1 MQAAMNSA
9 IYHGTVRH
17 RRMLPAEHSF
27 NYHMFMMYLDLDEL
41 PRVFRGSR
49 LFSSTRRAAAR
60 FCREDHLGSANIPL
74 DQAVRDLVEQ
84 SSGRRPSGPIRLLTH
99 LRYFGYVFNP
109 VSFYYC
115 FNADDTRLETIVAEV
130 NNTPWGERECY
141 VLDQAAEVV
150 DAKVVDAAVGDAK
163 VVDDRVVD
171 DGNIRRYRPVKR
183 MHVSPFMPMDV
194 AYDWRFRQ
202 PAESLTVHMENSR
215 EGRKLFDATLVLQ
228 RQEITPTSLMRVLLA
243 FPLMTLKIIIAIH
256 WQALRLWL
264 KKVPVIDH
272 PARATRDVIE
282 LDREDGRSALALEKS
297 K

>member
-1 MQAAMNSA
+1 MHSA

-17 RRMLPAEHSF
+17 RRMLPVDHRF

-41 PRVFRGSR
+41 PQVFQGSR
-49 LFSSTRRAAAR
+49 LFSATRRAAAR
-60 FCREDHLGSANIPL
+60 FCREDHLGGKDAGTAGIPL

-84 SSGRRPSGPIRLLTH
+84 STGLRPQGPIRLLTH

-115 FNADDTRLETIVAEV
+115 YNADDTRLETIVAEV

-141 VLDQAAEVV
+141 VLGKDDEIVDAEVV
-150 DAKVVDAAVGDAK
+150 DSEVGQ
-163 VVDDRVVD
+163 
-171 DGNIRRYRPVKR
+171 GNGDHSDVRRYRPVKR

-194 AYDWRFRQ
+194 SYDWRFR
-202 PAESLTVHMENSR
+202 PPGESLIVHMENSR

-228 RQEITPTSLMRVLLA
+228 RQEITPASLARVLIA
-243 FPLMTLKIIIAIH
+243 FPLMTMKIIVAIH

-264 KKVPVIDH
+264 KNVPVVDH
-272 PARATRDVIE
+272 PTKATH
-282 LDREDGRSALALEKS
+282 SAMALEES

>member
-1 MQAAMNSA
+1 MHSA

-41 PRVFRGSR
+41 PQVFQGSR
-49 LFSSTRRAAAR
+49 LFSTTRRAAAR
-60 FCREDHLGSANIPL
+60 FCREDHLGGKNGDIAGIPL

-84 SSGRRPSGPIRLLTH
+84 STGQRPQGPIRLLTH

-141 VLDQAAEVV
+141 VLGKDAEVGPV
-150 DAKVVDAAVGDAK
+150 EADHGD
-163 VVDDRVVD
+163 
-171 DGNIRRYRPVKR
+171 IRRYRPVKR

-194 AYDWRFRQ
+194 AYDWRFR
-202 PAESLTVHMENSR
+202 PPSESLTVHMENSR
-215 EGRKLFDATLVLQ
+215 EGSKLFDATLVLQ
-228 RQEITPTSLMRVLLA
+228 RQEITPATLARVLIA
-243 FPLMTLKIIIAIH
+243 FPLMTMKIIVAIH

-264 KKVPVIDH
+264 KKVPVVDH
-272 PARATRDVIE
+272 PAKAAGGVID
-282 LDREDGRSALALEKS
+282 LNREDGHSALALEKS

>member
-1 MQAAMNSA
+1 MHSA

-27 NYHMFMMYLDLDEL
+27 NYRMFMMYLDLDEL
-41 PRVFRGSR
+41 PRVFQGSR
-49 LFSSTRRAAAR
+49 LFSATRRALAR
-60 FCREDHLGSANIPL
+60 FCREDHLSGATGGAAGAGTADIPL

-84 SSGRRPSGPIRLLTH
+84 STGQRPTGPIRLLTH

-115 FNADDTRLETIVAEV
+115 FNADDTRLECIVAEV

-141 VLDQAAEVV
+141 VLGKDAEVGHHE
-150 DAKVVDAAVGDAK
+150 VGH
-163 VVDDRVVD
+163 DDLD
-171 DGNIRRYRPVKR
+171 HGDIRRYRPVKR

-194 AYDWRFRQ
+194 SYDWRFR
-202 PAESLTVHMENSR
+202 PPSESLTVHMENSR

-228 RQEITPTSLMRVLLA
+228 RQEITPAALARVLIA
-243 FPLMTLKIIIAIH
+243 FPLMTMKIIVAIH

-264 KKVPVIDH
+264 KKVPVVDH
-272 PARATRDVIE
+272 PARATRSVIE
-282 LDREDGRSALALEKS
+282 SDREDEHNVMALEKS